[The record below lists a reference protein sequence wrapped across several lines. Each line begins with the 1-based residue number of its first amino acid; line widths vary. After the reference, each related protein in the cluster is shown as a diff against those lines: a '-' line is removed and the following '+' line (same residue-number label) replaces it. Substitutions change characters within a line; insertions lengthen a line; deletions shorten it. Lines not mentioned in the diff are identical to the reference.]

1 MRAIIIDDEEHCISR
16 LSRLID
22 EYCKDDVSVS
32 GVATDIAA
40 GIELVKSDR
49 PDLVFLDVQIGRDN
63 GFEFIRALPE
73 ENLKIVFTTAF
84 EKYAVDAFKV
94 NAVDYLLKPIDP
106 DDLCRTVSK
115 LRNANSD
122 ALRNFQQIVREFGRP
137 QTPHRIAVSTATEML
152 FIDVD
157 DIIRCKSDI
166 NYTTLFLRNQKTIV
180 VSKTLKEFEQQL
192 SPYNFFRIHN
202 SHLINLKYVTKYVK
216 GKGGYVQLQDS
227 SYIEVSSRRKD
238 DFLKV
243 LACQ

>member
-122 ALRNFQQIVREFGRP
+122 ALRN
-137 QTPHRIAVSTATEML
+137 
-152 FIDVD
+152 
-157 DIIRCKSDI
+157 
-166 NYTTLFLRNQKTIV
+166 
-180 VSKTLKEFEQQL
+180 
-192 SPYNFFRIHN
+192 
-202 SHLINLKYVTKYVK
+202 
-216 GKGGYVQLQDS
+216 
-227 SYIEVSSRRKD
+227 
-238 DFLKV
+238 
-243 LACQ
+243 